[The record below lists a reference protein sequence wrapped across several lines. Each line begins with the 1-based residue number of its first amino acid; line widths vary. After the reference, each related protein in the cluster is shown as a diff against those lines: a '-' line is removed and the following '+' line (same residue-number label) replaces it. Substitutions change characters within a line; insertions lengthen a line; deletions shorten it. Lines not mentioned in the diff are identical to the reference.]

1 MSLVSNGGRRRLESA
16 ALFPNILRDLFRSY
30 EKTEQRLFKDAQPFS
45 GPQVTRIYRLF
56 SKESVREGDR
66 RKAGETRAGFRSA
79 KGVGEEGQVYSQG

>member
-1 MSLVSNGGRRRLESA
+1 MLNPSLVLRL
-16 ALFPNILRDLFRSY
+16 
-30 EKTEQRLFKDAQPFS
+30 
-45 GPQVTRIYRLF
+45 TRIYRLF